1 MTPPIITVDETT
13 RLRPWQVEDAP
24 ALYEAVMSGQEHIAR
39 WMAWADGTYTIVR
52 SRDFLEAC
60 ERGYPSGQLDWAVE
74 VGGIAVG
81 SLGVPRSEPAHGE
94 YEIGYWLAE
103 PYTGRGIM
111 TRCAAAVTAWLFE
124 TKQAHRVQIAALG
137 GNTPSR
143 AVAERLGFTLEGVFR
158 RSRFNRGEWHDMAW
172 YAVTEDEW
180 AARSAASDSSAAAG
194 A

>member
-1 MTPPIITVDETT
+1 MTPPGLAIDATT
-13 RLRPWQVEDAP
+13 RLRPWRVEDAP

-39 WMAWADGTYTIVR
+39 WMSWADGTYTIDR
-52 SRDFLEAC
+52 ARDFLAGC
-60 ERGYPSGQLDWAVE
+60 EREYPSGRLDWAIE
-74 VGGIAVG
+74 VDGVPVG

-111 TRCAAAVTAWLFE
+111 TRSAAVVTDWLFDQ
-124 TKQAHRVQIAALG
+124 KSAHRVQIAALS

-158 RSRFNRGEWHDMAW
+158 QSRFNRGAWHDMAW
-172 YAVTEDEW
+172 YAITEDEW
-180 AARSAASDSSAAAG
+180 AAREPSRA
-194 A
+194 